1 MADPGLIVVGLFLP
15 LFPLSMAFNA
25 VLERIGQPL
34 LRAALL
40 LAWPQIGLWALSA
53 HAGEIPSWLVVWAL
67 VTALLYAFRLLAMR
81 EMGRW
86 TGFLATSSW
95 AVLWLPA
102 YAGIPAA
109 ELWAFAA
116 GFSVPLVFLAL
127 LADTLTRQ
135 FGAAYTGLYG
145 GLARRMPRLSGVLVL
160 SILAATATPLFPTF
174 FAMLNALIVSQ
185 PVPAVVLTGVW
196 LIWSWA
202 AARLLQGLIVGP
214 AEPSPE
220 LDLSLTSTWAYAA
233 GLAALVVAG
242 LILTGGKL

>member
-1 MADPGLIVVGLFLP
+1 MPDLGMLLIGLFLP

-25 VLERIGQPL
+25 VFERIDHPL
-34 LRAALL
+34 LRSMLL
-40 LAWPQIGLWALSA
+40 LAWPQAGLWALSA
-53 HAGEIPSWLVVWAL
+53 YAATIPSWLVVWAL
-67 VTALLYAFRLLAMR
+67 GTALLYAFRLLAMR

-86 TGFLATSSW
+86 TGFLATSAW

-102 YAGIPAA
+102 YAGIPGS

-116 GFSVPLVFLAL
+116 AFSVPLVFLAL
-127 LADTLTRQ
+127 LTDTLTRR

-145 GLARRMPRLSGVLVL
+145 GLARRMPRFSGVLVI

-185 PVPAVVLTGVW
+185 PVPAVALTGIW

-214 AEPSPE
+214 AEPDPE
-220 LDLSLTSTWAYAA
+220 LDLSMTRTWGYAA
-233 GLAALVVAG
+233 GLTGLVVAG

>member
-1 MADPGLIVVGLFLP
+1 MADPGLIIVGLFLP

-25 VLERIGQPL
+25 LLERVSQPL
-34 LRAALL
+34 LRAVLL

-53 HAGEIPSWLVVWAL
+53 HADTVPYWLVVWAL

-86 TGFLATSSW
+86 TGFLATSAW
-95 AVLWLPA
+95 AVLWLPIH
-102 YAGIPAA
+102 AGIPAA

-127 LADTLTRQ
+127 LSDMLTRQ

-145 GLARRMPRLSGVLVL
+145 GLAQRMPRLSGVLVI
-160 SILAATATPLFPTF
+160 SILAATATPLFPAF

-185 PVPAVVLTGVW
+185 PAPAVVLTGVW

-202 AARLLQGLIVGP
+202 AARLVQGLIVGP

-220 LDLSLTSTWAYAA
+220 LDLSLAITWAYAA
-233 GLAALVVAG
+233 ALATLVVAG
-242 LILTGGKL
+242 LILTGGRL